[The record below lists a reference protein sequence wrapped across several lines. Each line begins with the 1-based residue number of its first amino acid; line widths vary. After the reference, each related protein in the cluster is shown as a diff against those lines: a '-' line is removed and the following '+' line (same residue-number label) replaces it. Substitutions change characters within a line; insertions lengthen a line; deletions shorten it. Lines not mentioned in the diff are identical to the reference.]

1 MKHVLK
7 ALTLDQLFSM
17 LPIAAKVGLT
27 EDKVISEVKIRLKKI
42 DSEQIKERNEIVKK
56 LVTEFILE
64 AKEEFQ
70 KNFKGEIGDNV
81 FNKIFGT
88 RFKECLMK
96 DDFTLAF
103 RIWEQN
109 CSLAYHEEEYSKS
122 QFTYSIEGKLREL
135 NDKLLQIRENYE
147 SK

>member
-42 DSEQIKERNEIVKK
+42 DSEQIKERNQIVEK
-56 LVTEFILE
+56 LVNEFILE
-64 AKEEFQ
+64 AKEEFK
-70 KNFKGEIGDNV
+70 KNFKGKINDNV
-81 FNKIFGT
+81 FNKIFIKR
-88 RFKECLMK
+88 RFEECLIQN
-96 DDFTLAF
+96 DLNLAI
-103 RIWEQN
+103 RIWDEN
-109 CSLAYHEEEYSKS
+109 CNLIEGLNES
-122 QFTYSIEGKLREL
+122 QLIYSIDAKFEEL
-135 NDKLLQIRENYE
+135 IKKLLHIKENYE